1 MSEQLPKETQ
11 AQLEE
16 IESRETPEQA
26 QEREYLVQRFYE
38 LFGERL
44 PAVVLGY
51 PPPWSEEYRALLR
64 AAVEAEDRSLFDAY
78 LEEYPKGSTI
88 A

>member
-1 MSEQLPKETQ
+1 MSEELTKETQ

-26 QEREYLVQRFYE
+26 KERERLVQRFYE

-51 PPPWSEEYRALLR
+51 PPPESEEYRALLR
-64 AAVEAEDRSLFDAY
+64 AAVEAKDRAPFDAY
-78 LEEYPKGSTI
+78 LDEYPKGSTI

>member
-1 MSEQLPKETQ
+1 MREFTKE
-11 AQLEE
+11 AEAYGKELD
-16 IESRETPEQA
+16 SRETPEQA
-26 QEREYLVQRFYE
+26 QEREQLVQQFYE

-51 PPPWSEEYRALLR
+51 PPPESEEYRALLR
-64 AAVEAEDRSLFDAY
+64 AAVEAKDRAPFDAY
-78 LEEYPKGSTI
+78 LEKYPKGGTI

>member
-11 AQLEE
+11 ALIDEVK
-16 IESRETPEQA
+16 SLETPEQA

-51 PPPWSEEYRALLR
+51 PPPWSEEYRELLR
-64 AAVEAEDRSLFDAY
+64 AAVEAKDRAVFDAY